1 MMLRNITFATT
12 ALAVA
17 LARFAVAAPATP
29 PAIVPPGWKTEPV
42 PGDRMVIRYVSPDG
56 RAVLTLRDVPA
67 ARPASAILYRDGE
80 SVTYR
85 QRGRS
90 WSVVSGYRG
99 DQIYYRRANLAC
111 GGERWHVIDLT
122 YPGSDKRAM
131 DATVTY
137 ISHHLDRYRNVC
149 PRG

>member
-1 MMLRNITFATT
+1 MMLRTTLFAGAAF
-12 ALAVA
+12 ALTVTG
-17 LARFAVAAPATP
+17 LATAAPAAP

-42 PGDRMVIRYVSPDG
+42 PNGRMVIRYVSPDG
-56 RAVLTLRDVPA
+56 RAVLTLRDLPS
-67 ARPASAILYRDGE
+67 ARPASGILHRDGE
-80 SVTYR
+80 SVTYQ

-111 GGERWHVIDLT
+111 GGARWHVIDLT

-137 ISHHLDRYRNVC
+137 ISRHLDRYRDVC

>member
-1 MMLRNITFATT
+1 MRLRNFLSAALLLSGLTAAFA
-12 ALAVA
+12 A
-17 LARFAVAAPATP
+17 P
-29 PAIVPPGWKTEPV
+29 PAIVPPGWRTEPV
-42 PGDRMVIRYVSPDG
+42 PGNRMVIRYVSPNG
-56 RAVLTLRDVPA
+56 RAVLTLRDLPSG
-67 ARPASAILYRDGE
+67 RPASAILYRDGE

-111 GGERWHVIDLT
+111 GGQRWHVIELN
-122 YPGSDKRAM
+122 YPASDKRAM

-137 ISHHLDRYRNVC
+137 ISHRLASYRDVC
-149 PRG
+149 PRREANR

>member
-1 MMLRNITFATT
+1 MLRTKLFTAGAF
-12 ALAVA
+12 ALALTG
-17 LARFAVAAPATP
+17 LASGAPAARL
-29 PAIVPPGWKTEPV
+29 AIVPPGWKTEPV

-56 RAVLTLRDVPA
+56 RAVLTLRDLPS
-67 ARPASAILYRDGE
+67 ARPASGILRRGDE

-111 GGERWHVIDLT
+111 AGARWHLIDLT
-122 YPGSDKRAM
+122 YPGSEKRAM

-137 ISHHLDRYRNVC
+137 ISHHLDRYRDVC

>member
-1 MMLRNITFATT
+1 MMLRNTILATGAFAIALTGLAAA
-12 ALAVA
+12 ALAA
-17 LARFAVAAPATP
+17 P
-29 PAIVPPGWKTEPV
+29 PAIVPPGWRTEPV
-42 PGDRMVIRYVSPDG
+42 PSDRMIIRYVSPDG
-56 RAVLTLRDVPA
+56 RAVLTLRDLPS
-67 ARPASAILYRDGE
+67 ARPADGILYRDGE

-85 QRGRS
+85 HRGRS

-122 YPGSDKRAM
+122 YPGSDKHAM
-131 DATVTY
+131 DATVIY

>member
-1 MMLRNITFATT
+1 MRLRNFLSAALLLSGLT
-12 ALAVA
+12 AAS
-17 LARFAVAAPATP
+17 AAP
-29 PAIVPPGWKTEPV
+29 PAIVPPGWRTEPV
-42 PGDRMVIRYVSPDG
+42 PGNRMVIRYVSPNG
-56 RAVLTLRDVPA
+56 RAVLTLRDLPSV
-67 ARPASAILYRDGE
+67 RPASAILYRDGE

-111 GGERWHVIDLT
+111 GGQRWHVIELN
-122 YPGSDKRAM
+122 YPASDKRAM

-137 ISHHLDRYRNVC
+137 ISHRLASYRDVC
-149 PRG
+149 PRREANR

>member
-1 MMLRNITFATT
+1 MRLCGTACATAALGFALTGLT
-12 ALAVA
+12 M
-17 LARFAVAAPATP
+17 AAPAAP
-29 PAIVPPGWKTEPV
+29 PAIVPPGWTSERV

-56 RAVLTLRDVPA
+56 RAVLTLRDMPGD
-67 ARPASAILYRDGE
+67 RPVSALLHRDGE

-90 WSVVSGYRG
+90 WTVVSGYRG

-111 GGERWHVIDLT
+111 GGQRWHVIDVT
-122 YPGSDKRAM
+122 YPSTDKRAM

-137 ISHHLDRYRNVC
+137 ISHRLGRYRDVC

>member
-1 MMLRNITFATT
+1 MKLGST
-12 ALAVA
+12 ACTNAALVLALTG
-17 LARFAVAAPATP
+17 LAAAAPASP
-29 PAIVPPGWKTEPV
+29 PAIVPPGWTSEPV
-42 PGDRMVIRYVSPDG
+42 QSGHMIIRYVSPDR
-56 RAVLTLRDVPA
+56 RAVLTLRDMPGGQPV
-67 ARPASAILYRDGE
+67 SALLHRGGE

-90 WSVVSGYRG
+90 WTVVSGYRG

-111 GGERWHVIDLT
+111 GGQRWHLIELN
-122 YPGSDKRAM
+122 YPAAEKRAM

-137 ISHHLDRYRNVC
+137 ISHRLGRYRDVC

>member
-1 MMLRNITFATT
+1 MMLRTTLFAAT
-12 ALAVA
+12 AFAVA
-17 LARFAVAAPATP
+17 LTAFAAAAPAAP

-42 PGDRMVIRYVSPDG
+42 PGDRIIIRYVSPDG
-56 RAVLTLRDVPA
+56 RAVLTLRDLPS
-67 ARPASAILYRDGE
+67 ARPASGILQRDGE
-80 SVTYR
+80 SITYR
-85 QRGRS
+85 QRGQS
-90 WSVVSGYRG
+90 WAVVSGYRG
-99 DQIYYRRANLAC
+99 NQIYYRRANRAC

>member
-1 MMLRNITFATT
+1 MMVCTTLFATAAI
-12 ALAVA
+12 ALT
-17 LARFAVAAPATP
+17 LAGLATPAPAAP

-42 PGDRMVIRYVSPDG
+42 PGDRMIIRY
-56 RAVLTLRDVPA
+56 LR
-67 ARPASAILYRDGE
+67 RDGE

-90 WSVVSGYRG
+90 WNVVSGYRG
-99 DQIYYRRANLAC
+99 HQIYYRRANLAC
-111 GGERWHVIDLT
+111 GGARWHVIDLT

-137 ISHHLDRYRNVC
+137 ISHHLDRYRDVC
-149 PRG
+149 PRR

>member
-1 MMLRNITFATT
+1 MVCTTLFATAAI
-12 ALAVA
+12 ALT
-17 LARFAVAAPATP
+17 LAGLATPAPAAP

-42 PGDRMVIRYVSPDG
+42 PGDRMIIRYVSPDG
-56 RAVLTLRDVPA
+56 RAVLTLRDLPS
-67 ARPASAILYRDGE
+67 ARPASGILRRDGE

-90 WSVVSGYRG
+90 WNVVSGYRG
-99 DQIYYRRANLAC
+99 HQIYYRRANLAC
-111 GGERWHVIDLT
+111 GGARWHVIDLT

-137 ISHHLDRYRNVC
+137 ISHHLDRYRDVC
-149 PRG
+149 PRR

>member
-1 MMLRNITFATT
+1 MATRTISSIAASMLVLVGLSISAS
-12 ALAVA
+12 
-17 LARFAVAAPATP
+17 AAP
-29 PAIVPPGWKTEPV
+29 PAIVPPGWTTERV

-56 RAVLTLRDVPA
+56 RAVLTLRDM
-67 ARPASAILYRDGE
+67 ASDREGLGFLHRSGE

-90 WSVVSGYRG
+90 WVVVSGYRG
-99 DQIYYRRANLAC
+99 EQIYYRRANLAC
-111 GGERWHVIDLT
+111 GGGRWHVIELN
-122 YPGSDKRAM
+122 YPGADKRAM

-149 PRG
+149 PER